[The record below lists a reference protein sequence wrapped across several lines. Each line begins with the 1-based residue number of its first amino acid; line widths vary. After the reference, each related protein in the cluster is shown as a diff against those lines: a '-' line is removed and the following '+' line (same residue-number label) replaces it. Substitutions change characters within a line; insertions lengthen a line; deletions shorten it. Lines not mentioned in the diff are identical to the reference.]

1 MLQLHWS
8 PRSPYVRKVMIVVH
22 ELGLADRIELT
33 RSVAVTTDPNPE
45 IMAVNPLNK
54 IPTLVLEDGRALY
67 DSRVICE
74 YLAHGCGRAAFF
86 RPDDRYFET
95 LRRQALGDGL
105 LDLMIAWR
113 GERLR
118 PQEIRSALHER
129 AFGLKLDRCLTVLEA
144 EAEAL
149 AQDPFDIGHVA
160 IGCALAYV
168 DFRFPDRNWQAGHAR
183 LARWHEAFE
192 ARPAALAAPIID
204 D

>member
-1 MLQLHWS
+1 MKLHWS

-22 ELGLADRIELT
+22 ELGLGDCIELM

-45 IMAVNPLNK
+45 ILADNPLNK
-54 IPTLVLEDGRALY
+54 IPTLILDDGRALY

-74 YLAHGCGRAAFF
+74 YLASLPGMRRFF
-86 RPDDRYFET
+86 RAGDGYFET

-113 GERLR
+113 GEALR
-118 PQEIRSALHER
+118 PEPLRSDAHFR
-129 AFGLKLDRCLTVLEA
+129 AFATKLAHCLDVLEA

-149 AQDPFDIGHVA
+149 QRDALDIGHIS
-160 IGCALAYV
+160 IGCALAYI
-168 DFRFPDRNWQAGHAR
+168 DFRFPEPNWRAYHPR
-183 LARWHEAFE
+183 LTAWHETFE
-192 ARPAALAAPIID
+192 ARPSALAAPIID

>member
-33 RSVAVTTDPNPE
+33 RSVAVTTEPNPG

-54 IPTLVLEDGRALY
+54 IPTLVLEDGRPLY

-74 YLAHGCGRAAFF
+74 YLAHSCGRTAFF

-118 PQEIRSALHER
+118 PQAIRSAAHER
-129 AFGLKLDRCLTVLEA
+129 AFALKLDRCLAWLER
-144 EAEAL
+144 ETEAL
-149 AQDPFDIGHVA
+149 ALDPFDIGHVA

-168 DFRFPDRNWQAGHAR
+168 DFRFADRNWKAEHAS
-183 LARWHEAFE
+183 LARWHGAFE
-192 ARPAALAAPIID
+192 ARPAALASPIID